1 MGGQLTA
8 TATRKHTLN
17 PELDKLQTYPF
28 QKLSALLEG
37 AIPNAAL
44 KPISLYI
51 GEPKHPTPAFIKQSL
66 IDNLDGLA
74 VYPAT
79 AGTDVL
85 RTAIAKWA
93 NQRYH
98 VTLDPVM
105 QVLPVTGSREALF
118 SFAQAVID
126 PHKPDPVVVCPNPF
140 YQIYEGAAILGRAT
154 PYFLN
159 SLPENRYSANLRDI
173 PDAVWKRTQL
183 IFTCSPGNPTGAV
196 MSLSDWKALF
206 ELSDKYGFI
215 IASDEC
221 YSEIY
226 FDEGKAPLGAL
237 DAARQ
242 LGRDEFPRLVMFSSL
257 SKRSNVPGMR
267 SGFVAGDAAVIKQY
281 LRSEEHTLNSSH

>member
-126 PHKPDPVVVCPNPF
+126 PHKPDPVVVCPNPSSRRVK
-140 YQIYEGAAILGRAT
+140 IAALVPKVAVIGALMNEAIDELYASYSYLYPFINEANYLPGTDNGASYTMDKIHPNAYGFALLSVAQARAILT
-154 PYFLN
+154 N
-159 SLPENRYSANLRDI
+159 T
-173 PDAVWKRTQL
+173 WQ
-183 IFTCSPGNPTGAV
+183 
-196 MSLSDWKALF
+196 
-206 ELSDKYGFI
+206 
-215 IASDEC
+215 
-221 YSEIY
+221 
-226 FDEGKAPLGAL
+226 
-237 DAARQ
+237 
-242 LGRDEFPRLVMFSSL
+242 
-257 SKRSNVPGMR
+257 
-267 SGFVAGDAAVIKQY
+267 
-281 LRSEEHTLNSSH
+281 